1 MIRAALLVGVIRAAV
16 LIVLAV
22 LALALV
28 GVGET
33 QACVCAKQ
41 PLDERLDAADA
52 AVVARLIEVRKTLS
66 FPPQR
71 TLAFEVDQRVKG
83 DIAERFDIESSAQ
96 SDCDL
101 DVEEGVPVG
110 LLLTR
115 GPGGE
120 WQGTACSIVGAG
132 ELVAEG
138 GEPRGGGIKIVI
150 GLLILALV
158 LSWALRRKVRGT
170 RPELPGAPDP

>member
-1 MIRAALLVGVIRAAV
+1 MIRLRFVSLAALALV
-16 LIVLAV
+16 
-22 LALALV
+22 LV
-28 GVGET
+28 GVGEA

-41 PLDERLDAADA
+41 PLDERLDDADA
-52 AVVARLIEVRKTLS
+52 AVVARLVEVRETLS

-83 DIAERFDIESSAQ
+83 DIEKTFDIKSMAQ
-96 SDCDL
+96 TDCDL

-110 LLLTR
+110 LLLMR
-115 GPGGE
+115 GADGE
-120 WQGTACSIVGAG
+120 WQGTTCSIVGAG

-138 GEPRGGGIKIVI
+138 GEARGGGIKIVI

-158 LSWALRRKVRGT
+158 LSWALRRKARGA
-170 RPELPGAPDP
+170 RPQLPGAPEP

>member
-1 MIRAALLVGVIRAAV
+1 MIRAVRPV
-16 LIVLAV
+16 VLAV
-22 LALALV
+22 LALVLLGA
-28 GVGET
+28 GDGEA

-41 PLDERLDAADA
+41 PLDERLDDADA
-52 AVVARLIEVRKTLS
+52 AVVARLVAVRETQS

-71 TLAFEVDQRVKG
+71 TLSFEVDQRVKG
-83 DIAERFDIESSAQ
+83 DIERTFDIESPGRT
-96 SDCDL
+96 DCDL
-101 DVEEGVPVG
+101 DVEEEVPVG

-138 GEPRGGGIKIVI
+138 GEVRGGGIKIVV
-150 GLLILALV
+150 GLLILGLV
-158 LSWALRRKVRGT
+158 LTWALRRKARGT
-170 RPELPGAPDP
+170 RPQLPGAPEP

>member
-1 MIRAALLVGVIRAAV
+1 MTRAILLVS
-16 LIVLAV
+16 LST
-22 LALALV
+22 LALV
-28 GVGET
+28 GAGEA

-41 PLDERLDAADA
+41 PLAERLDDADA
-52 AVVARLIEVRKTLS
+52 AVVARLVEVRETLS

-71 TLAFEVDQRVKG
+71 TLSFEVDQRVKG
-83 DIAERFDIESSAQ
+83 DIEERFDIKSSAQ
-96 SDCDL
+96 TDCEL

-115 GPGGE
+115 GPRDE

-138 GEPRGGGIKIVI
+138 GKPRGGGIKIVI
-150 GLLILALV
+150 GVLILALV
-158 LSWALRRKVRGT
+158 LSWALRRKFRGT
-170 RPELPGAPDP
+170 RPRLPGAP

>member
-1 MIRAALLVGVIRAAV
+1 MLGVNRAV
-16 LIVLAV
+16 LVVSLA
-22 LALALV
+22 ALALV
-28 GVGET
+28 GVGEA
-33 QACVCAKQ
+33 QACVCVKQ

-52 AVVARLIEVRKTLS
+52 AVVARLVEVRETLS

-71 TLAFEVDQRVKG
+71 TLEFEVDQRVKG
-83 DIAERFDIESSAQ
+83 DIEERFEIKSSAQ
-96 SDCDL
+96 TDCDL

-115 GPGGE
+115 GPGDE

-170 RPELPGAPDP
+170 RPQLPGAPDP

>member
-1 MIRAALLVGVIRAAV
+1 VIRLRFVSLAALALV
-16 LIVLAV
+16 
-22 LALALV
+22 LV
-28 GVGET
+28 GVGEA

-41 PLDERLDAADA
+41 PLDERLDDADA
-52 AVVARLIEVRKTLS
+52 AVVARLVEVREGSS

-83 DIAERFDIESSAQ
+83 DIEKTFDVKSSGLT
-96 SDCDL
+96 DCDL

-115 GPGGE
+115 GSGGE
-120 WQGTACSIVGAG
+120 WQGTTCSIVGAG

-138 GEPRGGGIKIVI
+138 GEARGGGIKIVI

-158 LSWALRRKVRGT
+158 LSWALRRKARGA
-170 RPELPGAPDP
+170 RPQLPGAPEP

>member
-1 MIRAALLVGVIRAAV
+1 VIRGVFLVLLGAVALGLVGA
-16 LIVLAV
+16 
-22 LALALV
+22 
-28 GVGET
+28 GEA
-33 QACVCAKQ
+33 QACVCARQ
-41 PLDERLDAADA
+41 PLDERLDDADA
-52 AVVARLIEVRKTLS
+52 AVVARLVEVRETLS

-71 TLAFEVDQRVKG
+71 TLSFEVDQRVKG
-83 DIAERFDIESSAQ
+83 DIEERFDIKSSAR

-101 DVEEGVPVG
+101 TVEEGVPVG

-115 GPGGE
+115 GPRGE

-150 GLLILALV
+150 GVLILALV
-158 LSWALRRKVRGT
+158 LSWALRRKVRGA
-170 RPELPGAPDP
+170 RPELPGAPEP